1 MWTAR
6 WVDLGDRLIDWI
18 QEDVLPPDLDERVV
32 EFVDSD
38 GNWDV
43 DKLSQILRHEA
54 LEMVIGMSPP
64 QANKGDDQWV
74 WGKERDGKF
83 SIKSAYSL
91 ICDLPADHDPHPWE
105 IILKW
110 RGLNRIRCFL
120 WIAAN
125 NRILTN
131 AQRQRRNMTQDA
143 SCSIYNNT
151 DESVTH
157 VLRDCNFARDVWTRL
172 TVFDIADPHWVLDP
186 AAWIFHPLKSG
197 NGMLFGITC
206 WQLWKFRNERI
217 FTDSITSTTAA
228 AIKIGNW
235 LCSIKKAME
244 RDNRA
249 LGVGRPREVVDLA
262 WDPGPIGWMVLNTD
276 GSVNPNRRQATAGG
290 LLRDADGRCSLA
302 YTMNLRNCSITRAE
316 MRGALR
322 GLELAWDAGYRK
334 LIVRL
339 DSMAAVQLLT
349 NSREPNHQHG
359 METLRF
365 RELISRNWEVII
377 EHTYR
382 ERNCTTDYLASLG
395 YDYPFGSHMVSTSDC
410 NLGYFLRYDSF
421 GISIPR
427 SILIND

>member
-1 MWTAR
+1 MTKLAFR
-6 WVDLGDRLIDWI
+6 FFKHSDRLWVR
-18 QEDVLPPDLDERVV
+18 VLQAKYFRET
-32 EFVDSD
+32 E
-38 GNWDV
+38 
-43 DKLSQILRHEA
+43 HEA

-131 AQRQRRNMTQDA
+131 AQRQR
-143 SCSIYNNT
+143 
-151 DESVTH
+151 
-157 VLRDCNFARDVWTRL
+157 L
-172 TVFDIADPHWVLDP
+172 FDIADPHWVLDP

>member
-1 MWTAR
+1 
-6 WVDLGDRLIDWI
+6 
-18 QEDVLPPDLDERVV
+18 
-32 EFVDSD
+32 
-38 GNWDV
+38 
-43 DKLSQILRHEA
+43 
-54 LEMVIGMSPP
+54 
-64 QANKGDDQWV
+64 
-74 WGKERDGKF
+74 
-83 SIKSAYSL
+83 
-91 ICDLPADHDPHPWE
+91 
-105 IILKW
+105 
-110 RGLNRIRCFL
+110 
-120 WIAAN
+120 
-125 NRILTN
+125 
-131 AQRQRRNMTQDA
+131 
-143 SCSIYNNT
+143 
-151 DESVTH
+151 
-157 VLRDCNFARDVWTRL
+157 
-172 TVFDIADPHWVLDP
+172 
-186 AAWIFHPLKSG
+186 
-197 NGMLFGITC
+197 
-206 WQLWKFRNERI
+206 
-217 FTDSITSTTAA
+217 
-228 AIKIGNW
+228 
-235 LCSIKKAME
+235 
-244 RDNRA
+244 
-249 LGVGRPREVVDLA
+249 
-262 WDPGPIGWMVLNTD
+262 MVLNTD